1 MKTIKKLALLAIAC
15 GIIFSINSCGDDNDS
30 KDLIYPEISSEG
42 ISAIPNDCNEYLRG
56 ETIHFNYLFT
66 DDTELGK
73 FNIEV
78 HNNFDHHTH
87 STSATDCPMDANKA
101 PVKPWVYN
109 KDFDIPAGQRKY
121 NATVD
126 IPIPAD
132 IDPGDYHFM
141 IRLTD
146 KAGWQQLK
154 SVAIKIVE

>member
-1 MKTIKKLALLAIAC
+1 MKEQTRISVLASVLLAVFLPMV
-15 GIIFSINSCGDDNDS
+15 IISSVHVHHVDSVDNDLCV
-30 KDLIYPEISSEG
+30 KCVRHVPHATHF
-42 ISAIPNDCNEYLRG
+42 SAHIVKFEHCLFC
-56 ETIHFNYLFT
+56 HFMSLVFM
-66 DDTELGK
+66 
-73 FNIEV
+73 
-78 HNNFDHHTH
+78 
-87 STSATDCPMDANKA
+87 ATDCPMDANKA